1 MWIWFL
7 CPCNVCELSPYSSTL
22 CVCFLYVFCKILLTY
37 IYNLLRENP
46 VESAPQLA
54 EKNKAL
60 GHDDICSEH

>member
-1 MWIWFL
+1 M
-7 CPCNVCELSPYSSTL
+7 
-22 CVCFLYVFCKILLTY
+22 CVFFLYVFCKILLTY

-54 EKNKAL
+54 DLQTTQNCVNSLKKNKAL

>member
-1 MWIWFL
+1 MFVSWVL
-7 CPCNVCELSPYSSTL
+7 TVQRYVC
-22 CVCFLYVFCKILLTY
+22 VFLYVFCKILLTY